1 MPLRSPRSV
10 GSPKASRLERIE
22 AFMNVEPPEGPVTRM
37 PAGMPMS
44 ASATE
49 SPVSSSDLQTTSVTM
64 DESPR
69 NMNHE
74 TSRRATMFQCAPSAP
89 MAPGVHSPMS
99 SASINSAGRE
109 K

>member
-1 MPLRSPRSV
+1 
-10 GSPKASRLERIE
+10 
-22 AFMNVEPPEGPVTRM
+22 MNVEPPDGPVTRM

-49 SPVSSSDLQTTSVTM
+49 SPVSSSDLQTASVTI

-89 MAPGVHSPMS
+89 MAPGVHSPMN